1 MTDKP
6 RKIGRPKKAPAE
18 LRTERLA
25 GIRLTAAERQHVDEL
40 AERAGLDV
48 MEFCRRAIL
57 GQRIGQARRK
67 ADDRALVEL
76 NRIGVNLNQIAARVN
91 MTGDLAE
98 DFRAVVA
105 ELRAALEKVAGH
117 GS

>member
-6 RKIGRPKKAPAE
+6 RKIGRPKKAPEEQRTEWLPRLRATPAE
-18 LRTERLA
+18 LA
-25 GIRLTAAERQHVDEL
+25 FAEEL
-40 AERAGLDV
+40 AAKAGLSLP
-48 MEFCRRAIL
+48 EFCRRAIL
-57 GQRIGQARRK
+57 GQRLGQARRK
-67 ADDRALVEL
+67 ADNLTLIEL
-76 NRIGVNLNQIAARVN
+76 NRVGVNLNQIAARVN

-98 DFRAVVA
+98 DFRAVLA